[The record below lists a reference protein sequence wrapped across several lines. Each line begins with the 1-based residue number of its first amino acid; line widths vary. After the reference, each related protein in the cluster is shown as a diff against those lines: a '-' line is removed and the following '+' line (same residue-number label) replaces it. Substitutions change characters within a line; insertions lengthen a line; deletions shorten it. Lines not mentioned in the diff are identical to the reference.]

1 MKKILIT
8 LASMVC
14 MATAQAGTVV
24 VAAGV
29 GQENITYPKTFTVD
43 LYQVA
48 VSYRYDNGVYV
59 GTSIQ
64 NGYPELSSIP
74 SESRYEAY
82 TGYAKKIDKFI
93 PYTQL
98 AVGRRDINSATAT
111 DYNYYALTVGT
122 KYEFTSKIYG
132 DVMYRYRNNYDTS
145 SLWKTNLY
153 GVGLGYKVT
162 PTVSVETGYAL
173 TYGDYESNQY
183 RVFLIQRF

>member
-1 MKKILIT
+1 MKKLIT
-8 LASMVC
+8 ILASMIC

-48 VSYRYDNGVYV
+48 VSYRYDNGVYL

-64 NGYPELSSIP
+64 KGYPELTTIP

-82 TGYAKKIDKFI
+82 TGYTKKIDQFM
-93 PYTQL
+93 PYAQI

-122 KYEFTSKIYG
+122 KYDFTSKIYG

-153 GVGLGYKVT
+153 GVGLGYKIT
-162 PTVSVETGYAL
+162 PNVSVEAGYAL

-183 RVFLIQRF
+183 RVFLVQRF